1 MIFIRWD
8 WLISFLGWD
17 VLVHKR
23 FGLRLKSGTGLQK
36 IETRTQILSKI
47 VTRNC
52 SRLERKLA
60 VCMYC
65 NESHHLL
72 WNPRLSRLDSV
83 GSIYQHLSYQRWRSR
98 GYCGNQ
104 DGSRFMED
112 SVQIRS
118 DQIWF
123 GDAIWCNAFR
133 RATYRYIYIYIY
145 SLCAYVDR
153 CVITR
158 EQEDGLIFRR
168 ASERHRSESISII
181 PTATVVQY
189 HRTFR
194 STCTSTCY
202 ARIEQNDDD

>member
-123 GDAIWCNAFR
+123 GDAIWCNAYR
-133 RATYRYIYIYIY
+133 RATYRYIYIYI
-145 SLCAYVDR
+145 A
-153 CVITR
+153 CVPMWIGASSHGNRRMTSYLG
-158 EQEDGLIFRR
+158 EQASDTDQNPSVSYRR
-168 ASERHRSESISII
+168 LL
-181 PTATVVQY
+181 
-189 HRTFR
+189 
-194 STCTSTCY
+194 
-202 ARIEQNDDD
+202 